1 MGMRGYQPTYSNQTP
16 NTVKTI
22 SGVRLWGITSIV
34 ERETTQTAAS
44 VFCLFPF
51 IIGAKLLDQ

>member
-1 MGMRGYQPTYSNQTP
+1 MLAATLSYHFNKCPKALS
-16 NTVKTI
+16 K
-22 SGVRLWGITSIV
+22 S
-34 ERETTQTAAS
+34 AAS

>member
-1 MGMRGYQPTYSNQTP
+1 MASTLAVTLSYHFSAGAPAKKS
-16 NTVKTI
+16 
-22 SGVRLWGITSIV
+22 
-34 ERETTQTAAS
+34 AAS